1 MLGVAPHK
9 SVRESDLFHPQH
21 LDIVGGELGE
31 LGVSW
36 VRVWVRVWVWVW
48 VFSLAEVF
56 HRLSTGHKKT
66 PPVFGGVR
74 ASVLEVFVPLPYAH
88 RTEQS

>member
-36 VRVWVRVWVWVW
+36 VWVWVW

-56 HRLSTGHKKT
+56 HRLSTGHIKT
-66 PPVFGGVR
+66 PQFFGGVR
-74 ASVLEVFVPLPYAH
+74 AWVLEVFVPLPYAH

>member
-36 VRVWVRVWVWVW
+36 VWVWVW
-48 VFSLAEVF
+48 VFLLAQVF

-74 ASVLEVFVPLPYAH
+74 ASVCGSFSTFALCGRNTTKIGIF
-88 RTEQS
+88 

>member
-9 SVRESDLFHPQH
+9 SVRESDIFHPQH

-36 VRVWVRVWVWVW
+36 VWVWVRV
-48 VFSLAEVF
+48 FSLAQVF

-66 PPVFGGVR
+66 PQFFGGVR

-88 RTEQS
+88 GTEQS

>member
-36 VRVWVRVWVWVW
+36 VWVWGWVWVW
-48 VFSLAEVF
+48 VRVRFFSLAEVF

-66 PPVFGGVR
+66 PQFSGG
-74 ASVLEVFVPLPYAH
+74 
-88 RTEQS
+88 

>member
-36 VRVWVRVWVWVW
+36 VWVWVCFHW
-48 VFSLAEVF
+48 RKFSTDF
-56 HRLSTGHKKT
+56 PQGHKKT